1 MFGNKRYGASGG
13 RKWTPGFSLGYRV
26 GFRRGWNG
34 AHGNFGGRG
43 GQSRYGGSRFAG
55 RRFSA
60 RRS

>member
-1 MFGNKRYGASGG
+1 MFGNKRYGGGYGGG

-43 GQSRYGGSRFAG
+43 QSRFAG

-60 RRS
+60 RRG